1 MDNTN
6 LHKELDL
13 IQNCITRMANN
24 SFLLKGWLITLIVAV
39 LALTED
45 KVNLLFLSL
54 IIFIPILCFWYLDAF
69 FLHKEKMYRKMYEWV
84 LIERAKDNL
93 EFQYNLDADRFKNEV
108 KPLCRVAFSNTLIV
122 FYGIPLL
129 IDIIFFA
136 KEIIPNCYCSY

>member
-54 IIFIPILCFWYLDAF
+54 IIFIPIYVFGTWMHF
-69 FLHKEKMYRKMYEWV
+69 FCIKRKC
-84 LIERAKDNL
+84 IERCTNG
-93 EFQYNLDADRFKNEV
+93 
-108 KPLCRVAFSNTLIV
+108 S
-122 FYGIPLL
+122 
-129 IDIIFFA
+129 
-136 KEIIPNCYCSY
+136 